1 VKLAVKHASCLTP
14 CRQDFSSH
22 PSQIV
27 WNYLNTDLSNEC
39 GTRFDMPAP
48 TVTPEIKKELQLLQL
63 RGVMDPK
70 RHYKASDM
78 KGIPKYFQIGTVVE
92 GGADFYSGRLTKK
105 ERKGT
110 FADELLAD
118 TSLKAYRKRKYK
130 EIQEEKQAGGK
141 KFWKQKKNRQKPSWA
156 KT

>member
-1 VKLAVKHASCLTP
+1 
-14 CRQDFSSH
+14 
-22 PSQIV
+22 
-27 WNYLNTDLSNEC
+27 
-39 GTRFDMPAP
+39 MPAP

-118 TSLKAYRKRKYK
+118 TSLNSYRKRKYK